1 MREVWLFG
9 AAEAATTQR
18 RVGCVDSVVELIVKP
33 IGIVEMKT

>member
-9 AAEAATTQR
+9 AAKAATTQR
-18 RVGCVDSVVELIVKP
+18 RVGCVERLSNSNVKP